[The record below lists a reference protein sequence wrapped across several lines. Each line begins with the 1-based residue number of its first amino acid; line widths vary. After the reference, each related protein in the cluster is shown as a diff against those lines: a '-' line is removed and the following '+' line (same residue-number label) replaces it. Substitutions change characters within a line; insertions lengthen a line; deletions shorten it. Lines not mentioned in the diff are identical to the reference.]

1 MEDSQDVEVE
11 LYEEIIN
18 NTSYVSPRMVS
29 PCSLEEVSDPL
40 PSQDPMELLDN
51 TVISF
56 TPTWRPALRP
66 ELAMDN
72 QESQRV
78 SVTHVD
84 DHGGPVE
91 DNVEDHGS
99 PVEDHA

>member
-18 NTSYVSPRMVS
+18 DTSYVSPRMVS
-29 PCSLEEVSDPL
+29 PCSLEEVSNPL
-40 PSQDPMELLDN
+40 PSQDPMELYDN

-56 TPTWRPALRP
+56 TPTLRPALRP

-78 SVTHVD
+78 SVTFTKINSDKKNERV
-84 DHGGPVE
+84 
-91 DNVEDHGS
+91 S
-99 PVEDHA
+99 LLAAT